1 MLPTRSKA
9 KIENPGTLSQSYDCD
24 PPNLGL
30 SVPRVLDKEKNT
42 LEARGVG
49 STKGRIV
56 LNLTAADV
64 ISFTGNT
71 LSHTILQTKDIPV
84 NIPDSKNGKGWL
96 VPGKLVIFVNPIE
109 NIISEAGVFFV
120 DHTIGYA
127 ATVTSGSLGPTSE
140 PAPICG
146 IGLDNLP
153 LSLFEPVM
161 QILNSVSIQRQ

>member
-1 MLPTRSKA
+1 M
-9 KIENPGTLSQSYDCD
+9 
-24 PPNLGL
+24 
-30 SVPRVLDKEKNT
+30 PRVLDKEKNT
-42 LEARGVG
+42 LEAHGVD
-49 STKGRIV
+49 STKGCIV

-127 ATVTSGSLGPTSE
+127 ATVTSGSLGPIASPLQSVALVLTIFHCRYSNQSCKYSTQL
-140 PAPICG
+140 AYK
-146 IGLDNLP
+146 DNK
-153 LSLFEPVM
+153 V
-161 QILNSVSIQRQ
+161 VSKVLLQGMEIFN